1 MENASKALLMAAGVL
16 IGIMVLSLAVYL
28 FVTFG
33 STSAQMHQ
41 QKEQDQLNQFNSQ
54 FTSYE
59 GKEDLTIYDVIT
71 VANLAT
77 ENNKYYEFDTKK
89 SLPQNNKVSENY
101 IWVVVSFREY
111 STGIGKILTFG
122 KEKDSAFINKEYNDV
137 INGDLRQIG
146 SNYSTFGEDAYYLYK
161 YKCETDISSITG
173 RVYKVIFTQ
182 K

>member
-59 GKEDLTIYDVIT
+59 GKEDITIYDIVT

-77 ENNKYYEFDTKK
+77 ENNKYYEFDTKT
-89 SLPQNNKVSENY
+89 SLPRNNKVSENY
-101 IWVVVSFREY
+101 IWVVVSSRKY
-111 STGIGKILTFG
+111 STGIVKILTFG

-146 SNYSTFGEDAYYLYK
+146 SNYSTFGEDSYYLYK

>member
-101 IWVVVSFREY
+101 IWVVVSSREY
-111 STGIGKILTFG
+111 SSGKILTFG

-146 SNYSTFGEDAYYLYK
+146 SNYSTFDEDAYYLYK

>member
-77 ENNKYYEFDTKK
+77 ENNKYNEFDTKK

-101 IWVVVSFREY
+101 IWVVVSSREY
-111 STGIGKILTFG
+111 STGKILTFG